1 MPILST
7 IVWLPILSLGL
18 LLWVPARYAGVF
30 RWIALGTTLCQ
41 GLGIGW
47 VARGLQPVGLDTYA
61 TTQGLQFVER
71 WAWMRLPLGSSGV
84 LSLDYFLGV
93 DGFNIGLL
101 LLCGCILTVGVIAS
115 WPILTYAKAYFGLYL
130 LLDTLLLGSLV
141 ALDFLLFYIF
151 FEATLIP
158 LYFLIGFWGGARRT
172 YAAQTF
178 LLYTAL
184 GTVLI
189 LFILIALGLSVYDP
203 AATALQAGLIDQQSM
218 MTSEDINQVQVML
231 QTGQIAS
238 QDVVHSLSLPLMT
251 NPAHCIPHSILG
263 SKYGQH
269 LWGQPMR
276 WVAFGVLTLGWLIKL
291 AIVPWHT
298 WLPIAHVQAPT
309 PISILLASI
318 LLKIGGY
325 GLLRTAYSIF
335 PEGALHYSL
344 WMGVLGLIS
353 MLYAG
358 LNALGIQDLKGKVAY
373 ASIAHMGLFLI
384 GLASLSHEGICG
396 ALYQMVSH
404 GLTAALLFLVV
415 GVLEARTQDRD
426 LANYSGLAKPMP
438 RYTVV
443 AMIVFLAAMGVPGFS
458 GFIAEL
464 LILLGVFKSAYAP
477 AGLPI
482 WIGLGAVLGLFL
494 NTTYWIWTIRCM
506 FWGDFSLRFHTWR
519 PLLRDLSVREYVV
532 LIPLGVLLGVLGV
545 FPQGLLG
552 LFEGTVRGWIEM
564 VWEVGQEGL
573 EVVAG

>member
-7 IVWLPILSLGL
+7 IVWLPICSLGL
-18 LLWVPARYAGVF
+18 LLFIPARYSSAF

-41 GLGIGW
+41 GLGAGW
-47 VARGLQPVGLDTYA
+47 VAMGFQQASVSTCAATHGLRLI
-61 TTQGLQFVER
+61 ER
-71 WAWMRLPLGSSGV
+71 WAWMRLPLGNSGV

-93 DGFNIGLL
+93 DGFNMGLL
-101 LLCGCILTVGVIAS
+101 LLGSCILTVGVIAS
-115 WPILTYAKAYFGLYL
+115 WPIHTYTKAYFGLYL

-158 LYFLIGFWGGARRT
+158 LYFLIGFWGGARRI
-172 YAAQTF
+172 YAAHTF
-178 LLYTAL
+178 LLYTAM

-203 AATALQAGLIDQQSM
+203 TATAFQAGLIDSQGIMS
-218 MTSEDINQVQVML
+218 SEDIDRVQVML
-231 QTGQIAS
+231 QAGQVAP

-251 NPAHCIPHSILG
+251 HPAPYVPHAVLG
-263 SKYGQH
+263 ECSQY
-269 LWGQPMR
+269 LWGQPIR
-276 WVAFGVLTLGWLIKL
+276 CIAFGVLTLGWLIKL

-298 WLPIAHVQAPT
+298 WLPIAHVEAPT

-318 LLKIGGY
+318 VLKIGGY

-335 PEGALHYSL
+335 PEGALHYRL
-344 WMGVLGLIS
+344 WIGIWGLIS

-396 ALYQMVSH
+396 ALYHMVSH
-404 GLTAALLFLVV
+404 GLITALLFLVV

-438 RYTVV
+438 RYTLI
-443 AMIVFLAAMGVPGFS
+443 AMLGFLAAMGLPGFS

-464 LILLGVFKSAYAP
+464 LILLGVFRSAYNP
-477 AGLPI
+477 EGLPI
-482 WIGLGAVLGLFL
+482 GVGLGAALGLFL

-519 PLLRDLSVREYVV
+519 PLLRDLGVREYIV
-532 LIPLGVLLGVLGV
+532 LIPLVVLVGVLGV
-545 FPQGLLG
+545 FPQMLLG
-552 LFEGTVRGWIEM
+552 LFEETVRGWIE
-564 VWEVGQEGL
+564 
-573 EVVAG
+573 VVLSSWQRGG